1 MYLQVCD
8 SQYYSN
14 PIIGRRNILERRSTT
29 HFTCCD
35 QSLCNNI
42 DHIKGTSH
50 QTQPTLHHTQ
60 PTPTPTQPTPTP
72 TQPTP
77 TPTQPRS
84 TPTQPTTRPSPTP
97 STTVATTKSAG
108 NVCYHY
114 KGQAYFELQSNL

>member
-50 QTQPTLHHTQ
+50 QTQQTLHHTQ

-72 TQPTP
+72 
-77 TPTQPRS
+77 